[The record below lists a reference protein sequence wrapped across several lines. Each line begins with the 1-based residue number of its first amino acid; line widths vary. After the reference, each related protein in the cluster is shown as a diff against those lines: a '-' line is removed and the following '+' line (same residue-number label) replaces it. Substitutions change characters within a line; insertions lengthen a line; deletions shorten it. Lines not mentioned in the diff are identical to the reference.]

1 MLPLRYPR
9 RWQIAGIVLLASV
22 LLLAMVPAIWLWPQG
37 PTKEWSLSD
46 KWLHGITFAVLALW
60 FSGQYAR
67 DSYWKLVLGLLAFGA
82 LIEMFQRMTSYRT
95 AEWNDLLADL
105 LGIVVG
111 ITIALAGAG
120 GWSVRIEQRLQDRIG

>member
-1 MLPLRYPR
+1 MLPLSYPR
-9 RWQIAGIVLLASV
+9 HWRIASMLLLASV
-22 LLLAMVPAIWLWPQG
+22 LTLAIIPAIWLWPQD
-37 PTKEWSLSD
+37 PSKVWSLSD

-67 DSYWKLVLGLLAFGA
+67 AAYWKLVVGLLAFGA
-82 LIEMFQRMTSYRT
+82 LIEMCQRMISYRT

-111 ITIALAGAG
+111 ILIAWAGVG
-120 GWSVRIEQRLQDRIG
+120 GWSMRVEKQLQNRIG

>member
-9 RWQIAGIVLLASV
+9 RWQIAGMVLLASV
-22 LLLAMVPAIWLWPQG
+22 LLLAMVPAIWLWPQD
-37 PTKEWSLSD
+37 PSKEWSLSD

-67 DSYWKLVLGLLAFGA
+67 DAYWKLVLGLLAFGA